1 MGRRRLK
8 KDTGIATI
16 KSTDS
21 KGKTTYFQ
29 MEEAVRDALQARN
42 WNEAPKPRLG
52 VKSEPD
58 WDTMTTA
65 ELQENRY
72 SGFRINKLALR
83 VELWVLGRVAGH
95 RRLQDVAKN
104 PALLANL
111 HEQVFAT
118 TGTVLQID
126 VDTKVIKTH

>member
-1 MGRRRLK
+1 MGRQRLK

-16 KSTDS
+16 KSKDS
-21 KGKTTYFQ
+21 KGKVTEFK
-29 MEEAVRDALQARN
+29 MEEAVRDALQARD
-42 WNEAPKPRLG
+42 WSGPQKPSLG
-52 VKSEPD
+52 ISSEPD
-58 WDTMTTA
+58 WDTMTTN
-65 ELQENRY
+65 ELREHRY

-104 PALLANL
+104 PAVLANL

-118 TGTVLQID
+118 TGTVLQVD
-126 VDTKVIKTH
+126 VDKTKIKTH